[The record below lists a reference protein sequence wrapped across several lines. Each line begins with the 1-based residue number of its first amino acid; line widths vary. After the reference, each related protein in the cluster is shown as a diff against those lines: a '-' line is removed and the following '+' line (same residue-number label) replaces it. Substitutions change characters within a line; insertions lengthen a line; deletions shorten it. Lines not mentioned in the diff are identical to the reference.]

1 MDECT
6 TVSIAFRL
14 HSIGFLRLPQKGG
27 TEPPIP
33 DALPLVAH
41 FAVRA
46 NGSKGCCC
54 DENDNSWEP
63 LSSEHV
69 QLLEAFYAH
78 QICDWKSDAEY
89 LSDSFVVDF
98 HPRLDRA
105 YTKIKAATH
114 NSHVTASTTD
124 QDTIEH
130 ALAIEN
136 LRVQI
141 DISNSLRG
149 IFKTLHRRDAYSSL
163 SNGKLELKRG
173 YPTLPP
179 RVGPD
184 ALPQRFFL
192 ETGQVDGIKRSAPGS
207 DGKDAGGGKKPKT
220 K

>member
-1 MDECT
+1 MPT
-6 TVSIAFRL
+6 TELLKML
-14 HSIGFLRLPQKGG
+14 HSIGFLCLSQKGG

-41 FAVRA
+41 FAVWA

-78 QICDWKSDAEY
+78 QICDWKSDVEY
-89 LSDSFVVDF
+89 LSASFVVDF
-98 HPRLDRA
+98 HRRLNRA
-105 YTKIKAATH
+105 YTKIKATTDD
-114 NSHVTASTTD
+114 SHIIASTTD

-149 IFKTLHRRDAYSSL
+149 IFETLHHRDAYSSHPK
-163 SNGKLELKRG
+163 GKLELKRR

-179 RVGPD
+179 RFGPD

-192 ETGQVDGIKRSAPGS
+192 ETGQVDGIK
-207 DGKDAGGGKKPKT
+207 
-220 K
+220 